1 MVSCSSDLDF
11 NQVDDLKTEPVVV
24 SNLATFDIP
33 ANQFISNG
41 IEQTVTGDLMNFDIF
56 KDTYFT
62 SILNRMDFYF
72 EINNT
77 INRAYIINLYFLD
90 ANNARLHTISMNVP
104 AYSGAP
110 NIITSDETFENAELD
125 TLKKTTQI
133 VFLITMLPG
142 PPLSENSQGSLKL
155 RSSGTLYLVVE

>member
-1 MVSCSSDLDF
+1 
-11 NQVDDLKTEPVVV
+11 
-24 SNLATFDIP
+24 
-33 ANQFISNG
+33 
-41 IEQTVTGDLMNFDIF
+41 MNFDIF